1 MRTFLAHV
9 EIKIRPENLQ
19 FYREFMAFAGWP
31 VLHEDAATLGVGGVG
46 GTWNDSLWFV
56 AHANGAANDYDG
68 VGMNHLSIGA
78 ESIADVDTVVAWL
91 GEKGMPAL
99 FETPRHRPEFSA
111 GPDQTYYQ
119 VMFETPDGLLF
130 EVVYTG
136 PK

>member
-1 MRTFLAHV
+1 MRTFLGHV
-9 EIKIRPENLQ
+9 EIKVKPESLA
-19 FYREFMAFAGWP
+19 FYKEFLAFAGWP
-31 VLHEDAATLGVGGVG
+31 VLHEDVTMVGVG
-46 GTWNDSLWFV
+46 GTGKDSLWF
-56 AHANGAANDYDG
+56 AASANGAANDHDG
-68 VGMNHLSIGA
+68 PGMNHLGFGA
-78 ESIADVDTVVAWL
+78 ESIADVDAVVAWL